1 MGKKPHISIGLVG
14 LGVVGQGV
22 WKHMQ
27 RNRTALE
34 RRLGVRIEMQRAA
47 VRDLKKK
54 RQIRIHPSRLTD
66 DPMAVATDPN
76 IDIVCELIG
85 GTTLAKRV
93 TLAALKLGKAVVSAN
108 KALICEHGERIFAA
122 AHEHG
127 GHFFFEASV
136 AGGIP
141 IIKVIREG
149 LVANR
154 FDLVYGI
161 LNGTCNYILTRM
173 KREGLTFDRTVAE
186 ARRLGYVEA
195 DESLDLDGWDT
206 AHKAVILA
214 FLAHGI
220 WVDLK
225 ATQVEGIRGVTLEDI
240 EWADSLGYKVKLLGI
255 IERDKNSKNISVR
268 VHPTLIPKRKI
279 LANVDEVYN
288 GISISGDVVGTTVHI
303 GRGAGQDATASAV
316 ISDITDAVAAL
327 SASEGAVISH
337 SPVEFYSHLGRG
349 VKIADLSEI
358 FCQYYLRL
366 SVVDRPGVLAEV
378 AAEMANHDVSIASVN
393 QPKVSGKKSTTLILT
408 THTSNEN
415 SIKNTIHDL
424 KRLKSVRKA
433 PFLLRIV
440 DFED

>member
-85 GTTLAKRV
+85 GTTLARRV

-255 IERDKNSKNISVR
+255 IERNKNSKNISVR
-268 VHPTLIPKRKI
+268 VHPTLIPKRKV

-337 SPVEFYSHLGRG
+337 SPGEFYSHLGRG
-349 VKIADLSEI
+349 VKIAELSEI

-393 QPKVSGKKSTTLILT
+393 QPKVSGKKSATLILT

>member
-54 RQIRIHPSRLTD
+54 RQIRIYPSRLTD
-66 DPMAVATDPN
+66 DPMSVATDPN

-85 GTTLAKRV
+85 GTTLARRV
-93 TLAALKLGKAVVSAN
+93 TLAALKRGKAVVSAN
-108 KALICEHGERIFAA
+108 KALICEHGEIIFAA

-268 VHPTLIPKRKI
+268 VHPTLIPKSKV

-288 GISISGDVVGTTVHI
+288 GVSISGDVVGTTVHI

-337 SPVEFYSHLGRG
+337 SPFEFYSHLGRG
-349 VKIADLSEI
+349 VEIADLSEI

-393 QPKVSGKKSTTLILT
+393 QPKVSGKKSATLILT

-415 SIKNTIHDL
+415 SIRNTIHDL